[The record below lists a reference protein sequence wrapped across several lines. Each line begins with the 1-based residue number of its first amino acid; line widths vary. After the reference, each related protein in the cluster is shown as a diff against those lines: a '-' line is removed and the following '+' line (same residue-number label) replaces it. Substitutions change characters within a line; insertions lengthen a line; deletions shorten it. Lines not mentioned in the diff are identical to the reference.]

1 MPFVEPAI
9 NTYDV
14 ECPSRLAPDL
24 SRCDP
29 EETLALCK
37 VWDAKNLLRLFHV
50 DEAPASK
57 KKYVKVFNNYKGP
70 LADRQIGDRRG
81 ANYSEGVLVGVS
93 QRLPT
98 GCALLQ
104 IMPVPFKE
112 TLKGSITDRRDF
124 YHQVGVTRERCLT
137 NLVYPPMPLASFEGL
152 HAHGAFLEE
161 AAGRMKQGREIIGD
175 YLHQKP
181 KPILVDDSTYVVA
194 GFSALF
200 QGDHLG
206 VEVATLA
213 HSNLLIDAGLLDK
226 RHRLQGGIPLRE
238 DQWAEGLVIDDYF
251 VISKELVETSG
262 PSVSATKLGAAKA
275 CYQKEGIMGSDD
287 KDVVSAAVFKVCGV
301 EIDSREEMVKKG
313 AITADAPAEK
323 RFALALLAARSA
335 ALPYTS
341 DALHSCLLGSLVSV
355 SLMRRHVLA
364 ILNEMFHVIPSV
376 ELAPGNPMLRPM
388 SRRAADELALMS
400 FLLPIAVSNLAA
412 SMSEEIFATDASL
425 AKGAVVSTV
434 VNKTLATALWRSAD
448 QRVRGVP
455 MMRAAEAVAAW
466 ADPMFEPGPREYADE
481 PSSREIGDPYGEGTG
496 DEKEVPRPLGLWFQ
510 FLEICGGAGVV
521 TREVLKL
528 GIVAGPVFDLSF
540 SSQYD
545 MVNHNVVMWFIHMM
559 EEGRLLSWLCSPP
572 CTSFSPAAFPAV
584 RSYACP
590 EGFDQENPKVKI
602 GNKLSYGML
611 DLMMVAKRTKV
622 YGMGETPRRSK
633 MRWLRVW
640 RRLQRMGAKE
650 VFLDSCAYGSI
661 HQKGFC
667 FLTINMAA
675 EALSKKCS
683 RDHTHVRI
691 EGKYTK
697 GSAVYCDGLAE
708 ALARCFHDH
717 IKRRLRH
724 EEEAS
729 MRADGLEDVVTNDL
743 CVTRPWTTK
752 KVWRWRGKSH
762 INILESA
769 ATLKLASSMARSGGD
784 VRYVDLVDSNVARSV
799 LTRCRSSSDALKA
812 LLHQNSAVALA
823 YGLYPAYRFAPTRA
837 NPSDH
842 PTRDADF
849 PPLAAH
855 SILDAIDLDGLYGLL
870 SINGIKRAF
879 ANWAR
884 LALLLSPALV
894 LSIADPSSYRRHGIF
909 VSLPPDCSLDFDATL
924 GYPGEGPNG
933 LFISIFVC
941 CLNHSVGAPIRGF
954 SSHGDAARRAAR
966 AGFELPEGRRVLE
979 TTADIRIKLFSGFQA
994 WLAENGIDF
1003 DDTFMSSPPNLDVAN
1018 EVLVKYGKWLFRE
1031 GKPYYHFSELVNA
1044 ITAKRPL
1051 LRRSFQAAWDLAFMW
1066 GSFEPAE
1073 HHIAMP
1079 HQILVAMIAS
1089 AWCWGWSREAA
1100 IFALA
1105 FGGLLRIGEVLQSK
1119 RSDLLLP
1126 EDVNGTI
1133 SYILLRIKEPK
1144 TRFRAAR
1151 HQSSRI
1157 EQPDL
1162 IRIIRIGLGK
1172 LRADEWLWPMS
1183 GSTLRSRFNKIL
1195 EKLDLPCKTHESPK
1209 PLSLASF
1216 RPGGATWL
1224 LSECENIDIIKRRGR
1239 WASEKVMNCYLQE
1252 VMAST
1257 YMMEI
1262 SPASRGR
1269 ILAAYDLFPSLMVTI
1284 INFYAAQ
1291 VPEVTW
1297 WYLLN
1302 SQDQPK
1308 GQGW

>member
-1 MPFVEPAI
+1 
-9 NTYDV
+9 
-14 ECPSRLAPDL
+14 
-24 SRCDP
+24 
-29 EETLALCK
+29 
-37 VWDAKNLLRLFHV
+37 
-50 DEAPASK
+50 
-57 KKYVKVFNNYKGP
+57 
-70 LADRQIGDRRG
+70 
-81 ANYSEGVLVGVS
+81 
-93 QRLPT
+93 
-98 GCALLQ
+98 
-104 IMPVPFKE
+104 
-112 TLKGSITDRRDF
+112 
-124 YHQVGVTRERCLT
+124 
-137 NLVYPPMPLASFEGL
+137 
-152 HAHGAFLEE
+152 
-161 AAGRMKQGREIIGD
+161 
-175 YLHQKP
+175 
-181 KPILVDDSTYVVA
+181 
-194 GFSALF
+194 
-200 QGDHLG
+200 
-206 VEVATLA
+206 
-213 HSNLLIDAGLLDK
+213 
-226 RHRLQGGIPLRE
+226 
-238 DQWAEGLVIDDYF
+238 
-251 VISKELVETSG
+251 
-262 PSVSATKLGAAKA
+262 
-275 CYQKEGIMGSDD
+275 
-287 KDVVSAAVFKVCGV
+287 
-301 EIDSREEMVKKG
+301 
-313 AITADAPAEK
+313 
-323 RFALALLAARSA
+323 
-335 ALPYTS
+335 
-341 DALHSCLLGSLVSV
+341 
-355 SLMRRHVLA
+355 MRRHVLA
-364 ILNEMFHVIPSV
+364 VLNEMFHVIPSV

-388 SRRAADELALMS
+388 SRKAADELALMS

-434 VNKTLATALWRSAD
+434 VNKTVATALWRSAD

-466 ADPMFEPGPREYADE
+466 ADPMFEPCPREYGDE
-481 PSSREIGDPYGEGTG
+481 PFSREVGDLCGEGTG

-691 EGKYTK
+691 EGKFTK

-708 ALARCFHDH
+708 ALAKCFCDH
-717 IKRRLRH
+717 IRRRLRH
-724 EEEAS
+724 EEETS
-729 MRADGLEDVVTNDL
+729 MRVDGLEDVVTNDL

-784 VRYVDLVDSNVARSV
+784 VRYVDFVDSNVARSV

-842 PTRDADF
+842 PTRDAEF
-849 PPLAAH
+849 PPPAAH
-855 SILDAIDLDGLYGLL
+855 SILDAIDPDGLYGLL

-933 LFISIFVC
+933 LFFSILVC

-966 AGFELPEGRRVLE
+966 AGFDLPEGRRVLE
-979 TTADIRIKLFSGFQA
+979 TTADIRTKLFSGFQT
-994 WLAENGIDF
+994 WLTENGIDF

-1269 ILAAYDLFPSLMVTI
+1269 ILAAYDLFPNLMVTI

>member
-1 MPFVEPAI
+1 
-9 NTYDV
+9 
-14 ECPSRLAPDL
+14 
-24 SRCDP
+24 
-29 EETLALCK
+29 
-37 VWDAKNLLRLFHV
+37 
-50 DEAPASK
+50 
-57 KKYVKVFNNYKGP
+57 
-70 LADRQIGDRRG
+70 
-81 ANYSEGVLVGVS
+81 
-93 QRLPT
+93 
-98 GCALLQ
+98 
-104 IMPVPFKE
+104 
-112 TLKGSITDRRDF
+112 
-124 YHQVGVTRERCLT
+124 
-137 NLVYPPMPLASFEGL
+137 MPLASFEGL

-313 AITADAPAEK
+313 AITAGAPAEK

-388 SRRAADELALMS
+388 SRKAADELALMS

-434 VNKTLATALWRSAD
+434 VNKALATARWRSAD
-448 QRVRGVP
+448 QRVRGIP

-466 ADPMFEPGPREYADE
+466 ADPMFEPCPREYADE
-481 PSSREIGDPYGEGTG
+481 PSSREIGDLHGEGTG

-784 VRYVDLVDSNVARSV
+784 VR
-799 LTRCRSSSDALKA
+799 
-812 LLHQNSAVALA
+812 
-823 YGLYPAYRFAPTRA
+823 
-837 NPSDH
+837 
-842 PTRDADF
+842 
-849 PPLAAH
+849 
-855 SILDAIDLDGLYGLL
+855 
-870 SINGIKRAF
+870 
-879 ANWAR
+879 
-884 LALLLSPALV
+884 
-894 LSIADPSSYRRHGIF
+894 
-909 VSLPPDCSLDFDATL
+909 
-924 GYPGEGPNG
+924 
-933 LFISIFVC
+933 
-941 CLNHSVGAPIRGF
+941 
-954 SSHGDAARRAAR
+954 
-966 AGFELPEGRRVLE
+966 
-979 TTADIRIKLFSGFQA
+979 
-994 WLAENGIDF
+994 
-1003 DDTFMSSPPNLDVAN
+1003 
-1018 EVLVKYGKWLFRE
+1018 
-1031 GKPYYHFSELVNA
+1031 
-1044 ITAKRPL
+1044 
-1051 LRRSFQAAWDLAFMW
+1051 
-1066 GSFEPAE
+1066 
-1073 HHIAMP
+1073 
-1079 HQILVAMIAS
+1079 
-1089 AWCWGWSREAA
+1089 
-1100 IFALA
+1100 
-1105 FGGLLRIGEVLQSK
+1105 
-1119 RSDLLLP
+1119 
-1126 EDVNGTI
+1126 
-1133 SYILLRIKEPK
+1133 
-1144 TRFRAAR
+1144 
-1151 HQSSRI
+1151 
-1157 EQPDL
+1157 
-1162 IRIIRIGLGK
+1162 
-1172 LRADEWLWPMS
+1172 
-1183 GSTLRSRFNKIL
+1183 
-1195 EKLDLPCKTHESPK
+1195 
-1209 PLSLASF
+1209 
-1216 RPGGATWL
+1216 
-1224 LSECENIDIIKRRGR
+1224 
-1239 WASEKVMNCYLQE
+1239 
-1252 VMAST
+1252 
-1257 YMMEI
+1257 
-1262 SPASRGR
+1262 
-1269 ILAAYDLFPSLMVTI
+1269 
-1284 INFYAAQ
+1284 
-1291 VPEVTW
+1291 
-1297 WYLLN
+1297 
-1302 SQDQPK
+1302 
-1308 GQGW
+1308 

>member
-496 DEKEVPRPLGLWFQ
+496 DE
-510 FLEICGGAGVV
+510 
-521 TREVLKL
+521 
-528 GIVAGPVFDLSF
+528 
-540 SSQYD
+540 
-545 MVNHNVVMWFIHMM
+545 
-559 EEGRLLSWLCSPP
+559 
-572 CTSFSPAAFPAV
+572 
-584 RSYACP
+584 
-590 EGFDQENPKVKI
+590 
-602 GNKLSYGML
+602 
-611 DLMMVAKRTKV
+611 
-622 YGMGETPRRSK
+622 RRSQDL
-633 MRWLRVW
+633 WGCGSNFLRFV
-640 RRLQRMGAKE
+640 
-650 VFLDSCAYGSI
+650 
-661 HQKGFC
+661 
-667 FLTINMAA
+667 
-675 EALSKKCS
+675 
-683 RDHTHVRI
+683 
-691 EGKYTK
+691 
-697 GSAVYCDGLAE
+697 
-708 ALARCFHDH
+708 
-717 IKRRLRH
+717 
-724 EEEAS
+724 EE
-729 MRADGLEDVVTNDL
+729 
-743 CVTRPWTTK
+743 
-752 KVWRWRGKSH
+752 
-762 INILESA
+762 LES
-769 ATLKLASSMARSGGD
+769 L
-784 VRYVDLVDSNVARSV
+784 LV
-799 LTRCRSSSDALKA
+799 RSSSLELWQDQFL
-812 LLHQNSAVALA
+812 
-823 YGLYPAYRFAPTRA
+823 T
-837 NPSDH
+837 
-842 PTRDADF
+842 
-849 PPLAAH
+849 
-855 SILDAIDLDGLYGLL
+855 
-870 SINGIKRAF
+870 
-879 ANWAR
+879 
-884 LALLLSPALV
+884 
-894 LSIADPSSYRRHGIF
+894 
-909 VSLPPDCSLDFDATL
+909 C
-924 GYPGEGPNG
+924 
-933 LFISIFVC
+933 
-941 CLNHSVGAPIRGF
+941 HSVPNMTW
-954 SSHGDAARRAAR
+954 S
-966 AGFELPEGRRVLE
+966 
-979 TTADIRIKLFSGFQA
+979 TT
-994 WLAENGIDF
+994 
-1003 DDTFMSSPPNLDVAN
+1003 MSSC
-1018 EVLVKYGKWLFRE
+1018 
-1031 GKPYYHFSELVNA
+1031 
-1044 ITAKRPL
+1044 
-1051 LRRSFQAAWDLAFMW
+1051 
-1066 GSFEPAE
+1066 GS
-1073 HHIAMP
+1073 
-1079 HQILVAMIAS
+1079 
-1089 AWCWGWSREAA
+1089 
-1100 IFALA
+1100 
-1105 FGGLLRIGEVLQSK
+1105 
-1119 RSDLLLP
+1119 
-1126 EDVNGTI
+1126 
-1133 SYILLRIKEPK
+1133 
-1144 TRFRAAR
+1144 
-1151 HQSSRI
+1151 
-1157 EQPDL
+1157 
-1162 IRIIRIGLGK
+1162 
-1172 LRADEWLWPMS
+1172 
-1183 GSTLRSRFNKIL
+1183 ST
-1195 EKLDLPCKTHESPK
+1195 
-1209 PLSLASF
+1209 
-1216 RPGGATWL
+1216 
-1224 LSECENIDIIKRRGR
+1224 
-1239 WASEKVMNCYLQE
+1239 
-1252 VMAST
+1252 
-1257 YMMEI
+1257 
-1262 SPASRGR
+1262 
-1269 ILAAYDLFPSLMVTI
+1269 
-1284 INFYAAQ
+1284 
-1291 VPEVTW
+1291 
-1297 WYLLN
+1297 
-1302 SQDQPK
+1302 
-1308 GQGW
+1308 